1 MWILRVVVWALADV
15 KWQWPHPE
23 SLGLVVQ
30 LVVYAPNVESNFLMA
45 GCWRKLGITIRVRIG
60 ITLAV

>member
-1 MWILRVVVWALADV
+1 MWILRVVECALADA
-15 KWQWPHPE
+15 KWQWPDPE

-30 LVVYAPNVESNFLMA
+30 KVVYARNVESNSLMA